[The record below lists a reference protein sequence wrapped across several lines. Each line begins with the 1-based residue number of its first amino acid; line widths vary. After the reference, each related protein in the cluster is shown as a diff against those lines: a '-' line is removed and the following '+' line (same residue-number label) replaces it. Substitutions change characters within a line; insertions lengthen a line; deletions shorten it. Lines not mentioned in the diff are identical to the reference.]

1 MILKSF
7 YRKKTTKIYF
17 IIFVLIM
24 CALAAIIIGK
34 DKYVEEYN
42 KNYEFSF
49 IYVESS
55 KSLDLSSIDHV
66 IKVEDAIH
74 GIDFESKEE
83 SIHGLFYY
91 MPSEKVKNR
100 QETIIPSFFEKS
112 YLPNSSIEE
121 GEYSFV
127 VKDYYDMPY
136 LRPIVYINENVFKEM
151 SSKKN
156 KKGYILKIDS
166 WLEQEQVIKNIM
178 KTTGAEAWGFEL
190 SKSNINYS
198 QLIEKY
204 TMYSYIIMVVFVLV
218 SFVTIYNIINDHK
231 DKKYLYRSLGYTKKK
246 ICLLNIVNISSL
258 YMFAFIISLVLVL
271 GIYMVI

>member
-1 MILKSF
+1 
-7 YRKKTTKIYF
+7 
-17 IIFVLIM
+17 M
-24 CALAAIIIGK
+24 CAFATLIIGK
-34 DKYVEEYN
+34 NEYIEEYN
-42 KNYEFSF
+42 KNYEYSF

-55 KSLDLSSIDHV
+55 KSLDLASIDHV
-66 IKVEDAIH
+66 TNVEDAIH
-74 GIDFESKEE
+74 GVDFESKEE
-83 SIHGLFYY
+83 AMHGLFYY
-91 MPSEKVKNR
+91 MSSEKIKNR
-100 QETIIPSFFEKS
+100 QEAIIPSFFEKS
-112 YLPNSSIEE
+112 YPQNYSIEE

-127 VKDYYDMPY
+127 VKYYYDMPY
-136 LRPIVYINENVFKEM
+136 LCPIVYINENVFIEM

-166 WLEQEQVIKNIM
+166 WLEQEQVIKNIV

-204 TMYSYIIMVVFVLV
+204 TMYSYIIMAVFVLV
-218 SFVTIYNIINDHK
+218 SFVTIYNIINDQK

-258 YMFAFIISLVLVL
+258 YMFAFIISLVLIL